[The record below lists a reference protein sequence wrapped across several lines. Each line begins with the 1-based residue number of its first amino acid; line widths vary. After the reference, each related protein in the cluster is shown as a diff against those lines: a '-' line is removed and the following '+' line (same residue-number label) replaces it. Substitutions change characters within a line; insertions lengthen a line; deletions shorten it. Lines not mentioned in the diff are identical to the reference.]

1 MLETQTKLHENRVV
15 LLISSAMIGLH
26 AINKQDLIQ
35 RPKQPQKLRADIYN
49 TNVSKWTMFCET

>member
-15 LLISSAMIGLH
+15 LLISSTMIGLH

-49 TNVSKWTMFCET
+49 TNVSK